1 MKKLRYLAFL
11 FFLIIIVISA
21 FSCSNKKTNSEIESI
36 FQEMTVEPD
45 EETDEDEEGENNEE
59 TEKPAFA
66 DHLYVVIPKDCSAE
80 LSLRARE
87 FSERLS
93 DKTGIASTL
102 KYDNELTSA
111 PGGSCEILIGH
122 TDRLASKNAID
133 VLRTDDYICRWDN
146 GAIVICGRS
155 DSSIFKAIDKF
166 LSDVLP
172 GASKYS
178 LMSPDAHF
186 ENITEYDIS
195 SITLNGYDLYDY
207 VISYSEDDGELV
219 FEQAD
224 ILRSVINRKSGY
236 LLELIEEKE
245 LTDEHGKR
253 LILSIDEGAAE
264 IQTVGSDVVISAG
277 DAYSLSFCVADFLK
291 SIVSPDDKKIVE
303 LKCFDLKEIPIE
315 DNSFGITYYIVKNS
329 DKNALFASADLISA
343 IKSSDRAVFL
353 AFNVDPQV
361 YARLTENNNF
371 PSGYEIQ
378 SVAFGSEPAYIVY
391 KSDLVK
397 SLSYT
402 VSGEGR
408 ILTVNLT
415 AASGDSFAFSYILNA
430 TESDVASIKA
440 LSGVNAAFFAG
451 YGGELAEEELG
462 FYLKGIADLDS
473 GAVDY
478 IFAANEMAE
487 ISKEQSAAQNNTY
500 KFCLSAKVRL
510 RMSRELLDYALE

>member
-87 FSERLS
+87 LSERLS

-133 VLRTDDYICRWDN
+133 ILRTDDYICRWDN

-236 LLELIEEKE
+236 LLELVEKSK
-245 LTDEHGKR
+245 LTDGHGKR
-253 LILSIDEGAAE
+253 LILSIDEGSSK
-264 IQTVGSDVVISAG
+264 IQTVGGDVVISAG
-277 DAYSLSFCVADFLK
+277 DAYSLSFCVADFIN
-291 SIVSPDDKKIVE
+291 SISSPNDKGAVE
-303 LKCFDLKEIPIE
+303 LKYFDLRALSHK
-315 DNSFGITYYIVKNS
+315 DGFFGITYCAVKNS
-329 DKNALFASADLISA
+329 AENALFASAELISE
-343 IKSSDRAVFL
+343 IKSVDSGAFVL
-353 AFNVDPQV
+353 FNVDSKV
-361 YARLTENNNF
+361 YERLTSNNNF

-378 SVAFGSEPAYIVY
+378 SASFGGEGTYIVH
-391 KSDLVK
+391 KSSLVK

-402 VSGEGR
+402 VSGDGR
-408 ILTVNLT
+408 TLTLNLIV
-415 AASGDSFAFSYILNA
+415 ASGEAFAFSYVKNSN
-430 TESDVASIKA
+430 ESDVASISA
-440 LSGVNAAFFAG
+440 SSGVGAAFFEG
-451 YGGELAEEELG
+451 YGAALDEADFG
-462 FYLKGIADLDS
+462 FHLKGSASLDS

-478 IFAANEMAE
+478 AFVANNRTEICKDQSFAR
-487 ISKEQSAAQNNTY
+487 NNTY
-500 KFCLSAKVRL
+500 NFCLSTRIRSV
-510 RMSRELLDYALE
+510 MSRELLDYTLE

>member
-1 MKKLRYLAFL
+1 MKKLRYLAL
-11 FFLIIIVISA
+11 LLLIVVVA
-21 FSCSNKKTNSEIESI
+21 DCVFSCSNKKTVSEIESI

-87 FSERLS
+87 LSKRLS
-93 DKTGIASTL
+93 DKTGIVSTL
-102 KYDNELTSA
+102 KYDNELSSA
-111 PGGSCEILIGH
+111 PAGACEILIGN

-186 ENITEYDIS
+186 ENIIEYDIS

-236 LLELIEEKE
+236 LLELIEENE

-253 LILSIDEGAAE
+253 LILSIDEEGKLFF
-264 IQTVGSDVVISAG
+264 QTKTNSAQTIENI
-277 DAYSLSFCVADFLK
+277 F
-291 SIVSPDDKKIVE
+291 
-303 LKCFDLKEIPIE
+303 KEI
-315 DNSFGITYYIVKNS
+315 D
-329 DKNALFASADLISA
+329 
-343 IKSSDRAVFL
+343 
-353 AFNVDPQV
+353 
-361 YARLTENNNF
+361 
-371 PSGYEIQ
+371 
-378 SVAFGSEPAYIVY
+378 
-391 KSDLVK
+391 
-397 SLSYT
+397 
-402 VSGEGR
+402 
-408 ILTVNLT
+408 
-415 AASGDSFAFSYILNA
+415 
-430 TESDVASIKA
+430 
-440 LSGVNAAFFAG
+440 
-451 YGGELAEEELG
+451 
-462 FYLKGIADLDS
+462 
-473 GAVDY
+473 
-478 IFAANEMAE
+478 
-487 ISKEQSAAQNNTY
+487 
-500 KFCLSAKVRL
+500 
-510 RMSRELLDYALE
+510 